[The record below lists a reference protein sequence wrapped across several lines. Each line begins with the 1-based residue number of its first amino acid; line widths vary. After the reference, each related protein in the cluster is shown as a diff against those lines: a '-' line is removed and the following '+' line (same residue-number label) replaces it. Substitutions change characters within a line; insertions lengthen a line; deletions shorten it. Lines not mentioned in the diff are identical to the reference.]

1 MLDRITL
8 HTVTVVNDHDLAEAI
23 AAQDTAIPKA
33 TTESKDLSETADSR
47 LKDWAARHRQE
58 FEVTENASG
67 RPYLLFFSY
76 LPH

>member
-1 MLDRITL
+1 LR
-8 HTVTVVNDHDLAEAI
+8 TVTVVNGHDLAEAI

-58 FEVTENASG
+58 F
-67 RPYLLFFSY
+67 
-76 LPH
+76 